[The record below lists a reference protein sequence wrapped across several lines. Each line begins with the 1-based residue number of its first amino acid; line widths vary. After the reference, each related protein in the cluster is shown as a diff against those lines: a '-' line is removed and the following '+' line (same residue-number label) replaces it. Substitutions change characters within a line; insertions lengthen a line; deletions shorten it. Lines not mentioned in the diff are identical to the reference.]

1 MLINCL
7 EVKLEKGRNKQ
18 KDHFSLVSTITWTE
32 AKARL
37 HELKESQSNFSFN
50 VLVWKL
56 SVGTKVGLK
65 WGPGL
70 SSSC

>member
-7 EVKLEKGRNKQ
+7 EVKLEKGRNKG

-37 HELKESQSNFSFN
+37 HNLKNLSPIFHLMYWFGNFQ
-50 VLVWKL
+50 
-56 SVGTKVGLK
+56 
-65 WGPGL
+65 
-70 SSSC
+70 